1 MRAAKVVK
9 DEKDA
14 RAATA
19 SEVIGAIEVIEVVAE
34 VSEDLAKA
42 GKDVRAAAAIVETV
56 EIAQSVPTAAPA
68 LSVQHLLKR
77 WPQRPLPPRTPLW
90 VHPCQ
95 RILYQAPRLAT
106 QTVRVAA
113 VAVAADVDEI
123 VTSRVS
129 TAQKL

>member
-1 MRAAKVVK
+1 MTGAMAVAVS
-9 DEKDA
+9 A
-14 RAATA
+14 VSAV
-19 SEVIGAIEVIEVVAE
+19 SEVIEDAAE

-42 GKDVRAAAAIVETV
+42 EKAVKAVKGVRAVAAIV

-68 LSVQHLLKR
+68 QSVRHLLKH
-77 WPQRPLPPRTPLW
+77 WPQRPLPPRTPHW

-95 RILYQAPRLAT
+95 RTPLRAQRLAT

-113 VAVAADVDEI
+113 VAVAADADEI
-123 VTSRVS
+123 VTSRVP

>member
-1 MRAAKVVK
+1 MVVK
-9 DEKDA
+9 D
-14 RAATA
+14 
-19 SEVIGAIEVIEVVAE
+19 
-34 VSEDLAKA
+34 AKA
-42 GKDVRAAAAIVETV
+42 AVASVETVETV

-95 RILYQAPRLAT
+95 RTLYRAQRLAT

-123 VTSRVS
+123 VTSRVP
-129 TAQKL
+129 TVQKL